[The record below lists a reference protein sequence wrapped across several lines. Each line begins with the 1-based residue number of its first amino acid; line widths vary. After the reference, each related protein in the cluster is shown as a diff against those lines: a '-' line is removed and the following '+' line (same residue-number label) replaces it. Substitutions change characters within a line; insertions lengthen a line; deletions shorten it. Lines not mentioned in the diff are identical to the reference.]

1 MRKEQGIISK
11 IPFEMLEHRYYLR
24 ANVNILRKQIMTFR
38 SYLLLC
44 ALLLQK

>member
-11 IPFEMLEHRYYLR
+11 IPFEMLEHQYYLM
-24 ANVNILRKQIMTFR
+24 ANINILRKQVMTFR

-44 ALLLQK
+44 APLLQK